1 MKMKIKVDSR
11 KVEKGDTF
19 IALRGI
25 DGDGHKFINKAIEN
39 GASKIICEE
48 GSYSVETIVV
58 KDTREYL
65 INYLNENYGDK
76 INKLK
81 IIGITGTNDK
91 TTSAYLFHEILN
103 KIGKK
108 CGYIGTI
115 GFYINEKIRSLN
127 NTTPDIYDLYE
138 LLLEC
143 YDKNCEYVIMEV
155 SSQGLA
161 NKRVESLKFDY
172 AVFTNLTQ
180 DHLDFHKT
188 MENYALAKQELFK
201 NLKSN
206 GKAIINYDDNYKEY
220 YLLKG
225 NNNFTYGFNGGDF
238 KITSYE
244 VINHNTVFDVTYL
257 NNTYSFKTNLI
268 GKYNIY
274 NLMSSIVIM
283 ALENIPFD
291 LIIKSVCDL
300 SLPKGRTETLKY
312 NSNLIIVDYAHTPDA
327 MIKVFE
333 VAHEVTKGNVY
344 VVFGCTGDRDKDKR
358 IKMSRIA
365 CENAKHVI
373 MTHDDPHFE
382 NQEEI
387 YLDMTKGLKYDNY
400 EIVRDRKDAKEVIDK
415 LKNERHTIY
424 IITARDSEFHDDP
437 YIYSKNWLD
446 KNKIYYDKL
455 IVNAREKGE
464 VCKRENIDLYIDD
477 QLENCLN
484 IVNTG
489 IQTIMITDKKY
500 DYDNITMLKNWDD
513 IYNFI
518 SELEK

>member
-81 IIGITGTNDK
+81 IIGITGTNGK

-103 KIGKK
+103 EIGKK

-115 GFYINEKIRSLN
+115 GFYINEKVRSLN

-188 MENYALAKQELFK
+188 MENYLKAKLLILDQLKGTIIVNSDDPYGKYFETKNYKTLGYTGKDYQIIFYEETDKGTLIKFKALDKEYTVET
-201 NLKSN
+201 NLKCKYNVYNYLTALGLLNTLGISISD
-206 GKAIINYDDNYKEY
+206 IIN
-220 YLLKG
+220 
-225 NNNFTYGFNGGDF
+225 
-238 KITSYE
+238 
-244 VINHNTVFDVTYL
+244 VT
-257 NNTYSFKTNLI
+257 KD
-268 GKYNIY
+268 IY
-274 NLMSSIVIM
+274 
-283 ALENIPFD
+283 A
-291 LIIKSVCDL
+291 
-300 SLPKGRTETLKY
+300 PKGRCEQIKVREAY
-312 NSNLIIVDYAHTPDA
+312 AVIDYAHTPDA
-327 MIKVFE
+327 VEKIITSFLENK
-333 VAHEVTKGNVY
+333 KGKIYTIV
-344 VVFGCTGDRDKDKR
+344 GCGGDRDPLKRPIMGKIATDLSDYVIFTSDNPRTEDPKKILEDIIKGVSKDNYVVEPDRKEAIR
-358 IKMSRIA
+358 
-365 CENAKHVI
+365 
-373 MTHDDPHFE
+373 
-382 NQEEI
+382 
-387 YLDMTKGLKYDNY
+387 KGLNMLKKNDVLLILGKGHEDYQIIGHTKYHLDDL
-400 EIVRDRKDAKEVIDK
+400 EEV
-415 LKNERHTIY
+415 
-424 IITARDSEFHDDP
+424 
-437 YIYSKNWLD
+437 
-446 KNKIYYDKL
+446 
-455 IVNAREKGE
+455 
-464 VCKRENIDLYIDD
+464 
-477 QLENCLN
+477 
-484 IVNTG
+484 
-489 IQTIMITDKKY
+489 KKY
-500 DYDNITMLKNWDD
+500 
-513 IYNFI
+513 
-518 SELEK
+518 LETN

>member
-81 IIGITGTNDK
+81 IIGITGTNGK

-115 GFYINEKIRSLN
+115 GFYINEKVRSLN

-201 NLKSN
+201 NLKSD
-206 GKAIINYDDNYKEY
+206 GKAIVNYDDNYKEY
-220 YLLKG
+220 YLLKD

-268 GKYNIY
+268 GRYNIY

-283 ALENIPFD
+283 VLENIPFD

-300 SLPKGRTETLKY
+300 NLPKGRTETLKY

-365 CENAKHVI
+365 CENAKYVI

-400 EIVRDRKDAKEVIDK
+400 EIVRDRKDAITKGIDMLKENDTLLILGKGHEEFISIKGDK
-415 LKNERHTIY
+415 IPFNDTKIANEY
-424 IITARDSEFHDDP
+424 I
-437 YIYSKNWLD
+437 
-446 KNKIYYDKL
+446 NKIKES
-455 IVNAREKGE
+455 VN
-464 VCKRENIDLYIDD
+464 
-477 QLENCLN
+477 
-484 IVNTG
+484 
-489 IQTIMITDKKY
+489 
-500 DYDNITMLKNWDD
+500 
-513 IYNFI
+513 
-518 SELEK
+518 